1 MTPAPF
7 DAPSRPARP
16 RVTTRVDD
24 QPVAAAHPFDSPRH
38 GAELCFLGV
47 VRGTEAGRP
56 IRGIRYTAYLPMAQ
70 ATLSALADEVAAEH
84 PEALIDIHHTVGEVG
99 AGQASVL
106 IAVATPHSAEAF
118 AVSQELLR
126 RLKAEVPIWK
136 EPLPGAGGLE
146 TAPAA

>member
-1 MTPAPF
+1 MTPATLAEP
-7 DAPSRPARP
+7 PSPARP

-24 QPVAAAHPFDSPRH
+24 QPVAATHTFGSPRH
-38 GAELCFLGV
+38 GAELCFRGV

-70 ATLSALADEVAAEH
+70 ATLRAMADEVAAEH
-84 PEALIDIHHTVGEVG
+84 PEALVHIHHTVGEVG

-118 AVSQELLR
+118 AVSLELLR
-126 RLKAEVPIWK
+126 RLKAEAPIWK
-136 EPLPGAGGLE
+136 EPLPGPGSLE
-146 TAPAA
+146 TPPAP